1 MYLVFWHDGEGRQK
15 MSLPSGGLLLVVE
28 TGNKLP
34 MGTAMSQC
42 VDRLKQWILT
52 SATNSLPGQ
61 TPWRDSPHRG
71 RRKIPEWTQQ
81 QLFIWRR
88 LAPTSLSEVCTSKNL
103 AGVWQSQVTN
113 GPVTENRA
121 YSHSAQPLGMNEP
134 QLQASTPTHLGNI
147 VTESGAEVPTWR
159 HHGWKLSIASPNKTW
174 LFRKTATS
182 HSLYRLA
189 SYRARPSPISL
200 DRDSQS
206 LLKFFWGCLLCAC
219 RSNFPVGEICQFL
232 FGELNN
238 SPSLWDLS
246 AVLQVLWPCIK
257 TASCLLYWVPR

>member
-159 HHGWKLSIASPNKTW
+159 HHGWKLSIASPNKTSVR
-174 LFRKTATS
+174 LFWN
-182 HSLYRLA
+182 H
-189 SYRARPSPISL
+189 
-200 DRDSQS
+200 
-206 LLKFFWGCLLCAC
+206 LLGLFFF
-219 RSNFPVGEICQFL
+219 SFPFFL
-232 FGELNN
+232 FFFNWSRIE
-238 SPSLWDLS
+238 
-246 AVLQVLWPCIK
+246 
-257 TASCLLYWVPR
+257 WV